1 MPQIKVAMSTIRLN
15 ISLPDTIV
23 QELNKEVEA
32 RQRSRFIAEA
42 VKEMLQKKR
51 DTRLAMEYQEAADE
65 VRRINQDLEGA
76 LSDGLD

>member
-1 MPQIKVAMSTIRLN
+1 MSTIRLN